1 MSVEPALVADCVAR
15 SFGERRVLS
24 AASLRAVPGELRVL
38 LGRSGA
44 GKSTLMKI
52 AAGWMP
58 ADSGIVRMNG
68 EAGLLWTPAALARL
82 GVFYLPDTGALSSAL
97 TVGAQLAML
106 AERFPSGMAPVQAME
121 QLGVERFTDSRPHAL
136 SGGEQRRA
144 EVAAIFVRRP
154 TVLLADEPL
163 RGIAPIDQERILRA
177 FRTLAAEG
185 CAVVVTGHD
194 VSALLDAG
202 DHVTWCTSGTT
213 YELGAPTLA
222 KRFVETTSERRV
234 CSGARGAGPGARVD
248 WRSECSRSRHAA

>member
-44 GKSTLMKI
+44 GKSTLLKI
-52 AAGWMP
+52 AAGWMTP
-58 ADSGIVRMNG
+58 DSGIVRLNG
-68 EAGLLWTPAALARL
+68 NARLAWSPATLARL
-82 GVFYLPDTGALSSAL
+82 GVFYLPDTGALSAAL
-97 TVGAQLAML
+97 SVGAQLAML
-106 AERFPSGMAPVQAME
+106 AQGFPGGMAPRQAME
-121 QLGVERFTDSRPHAL
+121 RLGVERFATTKPHQL
-136 SGGEQRRA
+136 SGGEKRRA

-163 RGIAPIDQERILRA
+163 RGIAPIEQERILKA
-177 FRTLAAEG
+177 FRALAAEG

-194 VSALLDAG
+194 VSALLDAA

-213 YELGAPTLA
+213 YELGAPYLA
-222 KRFVETTSERRV
+222 KQHDAFRCDYLGAMRV
-234 CSGARGAGPGARVD
+234 
-248 WRSECSRSRHAA
+248 